1 MTRRSRTGTRLGALA
16 GVVMLAAA
24 CSSTPSASP
33 AAGTV
38 PAHGTVPAPGKTAAP
53 GKARARHGTKAV
65 TGVVQSVSASSLEVK
80 SRRIAKTIAL
90 DAATRYSR
98 GHTNVSA
105 AAITKGERVRVR
117 LVAGDTVPTAAT
129 IVIMFPKISGTVS
142 ALSASGFTLTSRG
155 GVVHSI
161 TVSPS
166 TSYKVR
172 RAAASAASLHD
183 GVKVTV
189 SGTLRTSGAMAAN
202 TVDVLP

>member
-1 MTRRSRTGTRLGALA
+1 MTSRSSTRTRLAALA

-24 CSSTPSASP
+24 CTSTPAASP
-33 AAGTV
+33 
-38 PAHGTVPAPGKTAAP
+38 PPGKATAS
-53 GKARARHGTKAV
+53 GKARAGHRAKEV

-80 SRRIAKTIAL
+80 SRKIVKTIAL
-90 DAATRYSR
+90 DTATRYSR
-98 GHTNVSA
+98 GHTSVTA
-105 AAITKGERVRVR
+105 AALTKGERVRVR
-117 LVAGDTVPTAAT
+117 LVVGDAAPTAAT

-155 GVVHSI
+155 GVVHRI

-172 RAAASAASLHD
+172 KAAASASSLHD

-189 SGTLRTSGAMAAN
+189 SGTLRASGAMAAK
-202 TVDVLP
+202 TVDILP